1 MGLNVGSFF
10 KNAIKGA
17 AQQYNQNVAFQR
29 KVEADEEAAV
39 RSDKRDFEKRKRLI
53 QEEEKW
59 KAFYAKD
66 VPVKDDTKNAAVFN
80 VLSDQFNSNFFKDQ
94 IKAKGYNR
102 FFRDGKIYIP
112 RGANYESANDQ
123 AKKED
128 TFTQMS
134 TVLNPDFL
142 KLFEKDRNLTNTM
155 ITSLADAWQNNLILE
170 EDKTANGKKVYTF
183 KKSQWDYI
191 SSIPALARIVAQ
203 RVGTSVKE
211 LDRFIKETGDYSD
224 SKPTMY
230 EFSDTKLAIGTNDF
244 FRNMQADG
252 TRVFNEN
259 QIDILKRLAPRTH
272 GIDTSKPI
280 KISDVAN
287 KLNKFAKDQGTTI
300 HEGKVIQKV
309 TAGEIVNAIGVVTP
323 YLANVDDPSNINNA
337 RLADDVR
344 TELKRLGYNQNLY
357 NDPQV
362 LLTVISNAL
371 PTRFRY
377 QSNLQ
382 FGLNGQ
388 LDLKNQGLLKQL
400 VGGSSP
406 RASMAIKLRSAQ
418 DLETDAIQVKHL
430 IDGGAET
437 GAVADIPRTV
447 VAFGGVVTDLI
458 QKSVEAFGGDGR
470 LVRKFTSLFQ
480 AQQQEYAD
488 AVASGNQ
495 QRIKN
500 ALLKFYATRMTFRLA
515 ADIQNTGGTQAGPR
529 ISDDDVARIQEG
541 LQLLF
546 LSDKNQHLALKEIAE
561 AIAQDAERKKVI
573 FQAYMSSD
581 VKEVASAHLMQNMA
595 GGDIVNTVFEISTRH
610 KDQLAD
616 SKLGN
621 KDGLFIG
628 RFSKAQDIAPVNIQG
643 NTSKDNKEKKSNEFT
658 LGDN

>member
-39 RSDKRDFEKRKRLI
+39 RSDKRDFEKRRRLI

-66 VPVKDDTKNAAVFN
+66 VPAKDDTKNAAVFN
-80 VLSDQFNSNFFKDQ
+80 VLNDQFNTNLFKQKVQNAGFGNFFR
-94 IKAKGYNR
+94 N
-102 FFRDGKIYIP
+102 GKIYIP

-142 KLFEKDRNLTNTM
+142 KLFENDKRLTNTM
-155 ITSLADAWQNNLILE
+155 VTSLADAWQNNLVLE

-224 SKPTMY
+224 SKPAMY
-230 EFSDTKLAIGTNDF
+230 EFSETKLAIGTNDF

-252 TRVFNEN
+252 TKVFNEN

-272 GIDTSKPI
+272 GIDKTKPI

-287 KLNKFAKDQGTTI
+287 SLNEFAKKQGKSVVDET
-300 HEGKVIQKV
+300 GKIGQKV
-309 TAGEIVNAIGVVTP
+309 TAGEIVDAIGVAIP
-323 YLANVDDPSNINNA
+323 YLTNVNDPSSVNNA
-337 RLADDVR
+337 SLAD
-344 TELKRLGYNQNLY
+344 ELKDKLKSLGFNSNLY

-362 LLTVISNAL
+362 LLKVISNAL
-371 PTRFRY
+371 PARFRY

-388 LDLKNQGLLKQL
+388 IDLKNQGLLKQL

-418 DLETDAIQVKHL
+418 DLETDAVQVKFL
-430 IDGGAET
+430 IDGGGET
-437 GAVADIPRTV
+437 GATAAIPRNV
-447 VAFGGVVTDLI
+447 VAFGNVVGGLI
-458 QKSVEAFGGDGR
+458 KKTAEAFGGDGR
-470 LVRKFTSLFQ
+470 LINKFTSLFESN
-480 AQQQEYAD
+480 QQEYAE
-488 AVASGNQ
+488 AVASGDQ

-546 LSDKNQHLALKEIAE
+546 LADDVALREIAE
-561 AIAQDAERKKVI
+561 AIALDAERKKVVY
-573 FQAYMSSD
+573 QAYMSSD
-581 VKEVASAHLMQNMA
+581 IKEVASAHLMQNMA
-595 GGDIVNTVFEISTRH
+595 GGDIINTVYKISMRH
-610 KDQLAD
+610 KDKLAG

-621 KDGLFIG
+621 KEGVYLGGFG
-628 RFSKAQDIAPVNIQG
+628 KAKDIAPVNIQG
-643 NTSKDNKEKKSNEFT
+643 NTTKDNKEKKSNEFK

>member
-29 KVEADEEAAV
+29 KIEADEEAAV
-39 RSDKRDFEKRKRLI
+39 RSDKRDLEKRKKLI
-53 QEEEKW
+53 EEEQKW

-66 VPVKDDTKNAAVFN
+66 VPAKDDTKNAAVFN
-80 VLSDQFNSNFFKDQ
+80 VLNDQFNTNLFKQKVQNAGFGNFFR
-94 IKAKGYNR
+94 N
-102 FFRDGKIYIP
+102 GKIYIP

-155 ITSLADAWQNNLILE
+155 ITSLADAWQNNLVLE

-224 SKPTMY
+224 SKPAMY

-252 TRVFNEN
+252 TKVFNEN

-272 GIDTSKPI
+272 GIDTTKPI

-287 KLNKFAKDQGTTI
+287 KLNEFAKRQGTTTDQT
-300 HEGKVIQKV
+300 GKIVQKV
-309 TAGEIVNAIGVVTP
+309 TAGEIVDAIGVAVP
-323 YLANVDDPSNINNA
+323 YLANVDDPSSINNA
-337 RLADDVR
+337 QLAD
-344 TELKRLGYNQNLY
+344 ELKGKLKTLGFNSNLY

-362 LLTVISNAL
+362 LLKVISNAL
-371 PTRFRY
+371 PARFRY

-388 LDLKNQGLLKQL
+388 IDLKNQGLLKQL

-418 DLETDAIQVKHL
+418 DLETDAIQVKFL
-430 IDGGAET
+430 IDGGGET
-437 GAVADIPRTV
+437 GATAAIPRNV
-447 VAFGGVVTDLI
+447 VAFGNVVGGLI
-458 QKSVEAFGGDGR
+458 KKTAEAFGGDGR
-470 LVRKFTSLFQ
+470 LINKFTSLFQ
-480 AQQQEYAD
+480 SNQQEYAE
-488 AVASGNQ
+488 AVASGDG

-546 LSDKNQHLALKEIAE
+546 LADDVALREIAE
-561 AIAQDAERKKVI
+561 AIALDAERKKVVY
-573 FQAYMSSD
+573 QAYMSSD

-595 GGDIVNTVFEISTRH
+595 GGDIINTVYKISTRH
-610 KDQLAD
+610 KDKLEN

-621 KDGLFIG
+621 KEGVYLGGFG
-628 RFSKAQDIAPVNIQG
+628 KAKDIAPVNIQG
-643 NTSKDNKEKKSNEFT
+643 DTTKDNKEKKSNEFK
-658 LGDN
+658 LGDD

>member
-17 AQQYNQNVAFQR
+17 AQQYNKNVAFQR
-29 KVEADEEAAV
+29 KIEADEEAAIAA
-39 RSDKRDFEKRKRLI
+39 DKRDFQKRRKLI
-53 QEEEKW
+53 EEEQKW

-66 VPVKDDTKNAAVFN
+66 APKTDDTKNAAVFN
-80 VLSDQFNSNFFKDQ
+80 VLGDQFNTNFFKQ
-94 IKAKGYNR
+94 KVQRAGFGN

-142 KLFEKDRNLTNTM
+142 KLFEKDKTLTNTM
-155 ITSLADAWQNNLILE
+155 ITSLADAWQNNLVLE

-183 KKSQWDYI
+183 KKSQWEYI

-224 SKPTMY
+224 SKPAMY

-252 TRVFNEN
+252 TKVFNEN

-272 GIDTSKPI
+272 GIDKSKPI

-287 KLNKFAKDQGTTI
+287 NLNEFAKRQGTVI
-300 HEGKVIQKV
+300 HEGKPIQKV
-309 TAGEIVNAIGVVTP
+309 TAGEIVDAIGVVTP
-323 YLANVDDPSNINNA
+323 YLTNVDNPSDINNA
-337 RLADDVR
+337 QLADDVK
-344 TELKRLGYNQNLY
+344 TELKRLGFNQYLY

-362 LLTVISNAL
+362 LLKVISNAL
-371 PTRFRY
+371 PARFRY

-388 LDLKNQGLLKQL
+388 IDLKNQGLLKQF
-400 VGGSSP
+400 VGGSNP
-406 RASMAIKLRSAQ
+406 RASMKIKQTAAENLQ
-418 DLETDAIQVKHL
+418 TDAVQVVTL
-430 IDGGAET
+430 IEGGAET
-437 GAVADIPRTV
+437 GAVAQIPRTIE
-447 VAFGGVVTDLI
+447 AFGGVVTTLI
-458 QKSVEAFGGDGR
+458 KKSFEAFGGDGR
-470 LVRKFTSLFQ
+470 LVRKFTSLLQ
-480 AQQQEYAD
+480 ANQQEYAE

-546 LSDKNQHLALKEIAE
+546 LSDKDQHLALKEIAQ
-561 AIAQDAERKKVI
+561 AIALDAERKAEI
-573 FQAYMSSD
+573 FKAFLSND
-581 VKEVASAHLMQNMA
+581 IKEVVAAQLMSNMA
-595 GGDIVNTVFEISTRH
+595 GGDIVSTVFEISSRY
-610 KDQLAD
+610 KDQLEE

-621 KDGLFIG
+621 KDGVFISKFG
-628 RFSKAQDIAPVNIQG
+628 KAQDIAPVNIQG
-643 NTSKDNKEKKSNEFT
+643 NTTKDKKDKKSNEFE
-658 LGDN
+658 LGG